1 MISTNW
7 LVPILRHGC
16 PDGVNGGEGGEN
28 GGFPT
33 GVVGKPPYNKAI
45 AENMVINWGT
55 TVGSGFWLRY
65 VGAGALTLLS
75 VMVVALLWRRMG
87 AITDPGLILLL
98 TVAASTYLAGG
109 MAGMLSA
116 AIVLFCSFVLFSH
129 PLYPFRYSELD
140 WRQMMVIVVACPVI
154 ALMVGSLK
162 EQVDQLGGVVRQAQS
177 LRDEI
182 RRLELAKDALGV
194 CEQRFRGLVE
204 SVPDYAVCSLDANGA
219 VKSWNTVAE
228 RVLGYN
234 DPEIVGQS
242 YSRFFIKEDL
252 LAKHPDRM
260 IEQARLAGRSE
271 QEGWRVR
278 KGGTRLRA
286 RTSIIALRSSQG
298 IVTGYLMV
306 VRDMTELEEANLA
319 ALRAQAELDALRAR
333 TPPSS

>member
-1 MISTNW
+1 
-7 LVPILRHGC
+7 
-16 PDGVNGGEGGEN
+16 
-28 GGFPT
+28 
-33 GVVGKPPYNKAI
+33 
-45 AENMVINWGT
+45 MVLNNLWGGT
-55 TVGSGFWLRY
+55 TAASGFWLRY
-65 VGAGALTLLS
+65 AGSGVLTLLS
-75 VMVVALLWRRMG
+75 VMVVSLLWRRMG
-87 AITDPGLILLL
+87 VITDPGPILLF

-162 EQVDQLGGVVRQAQS
+162 EQVDQLGSAVRQAQT
-177 LRDEI
+177 LREEI
-182 RRLELAKDALGV
+182 RRLELAKDTLVV
-194 CEQRFRGLVE
+194 CEQRFRGLIE
-204 SVPDYAVCSLDANGA
+204 SVPDYAVCTLDVNGA

-252 LAKHPDRM
+252 LAKHPDRL
-260 IEQARLAGRSE
+260 IEQARLAGRVE
-271 QEGWRVR
+271 QEGWRLR

-286 RTSIIALRSSQG
+286 RTSIIALRNSQG
-298 IVTGYLMV
+298 LATGYLMV
-306 VRDMTELEEANLA
+306 VRDMTQLEEANLA
-319 ALRAQAELDALRAR
+319 ALRAQAELEALRGH
-333 TPPSS
+333 TSVS

>member
-1 MISTNW
+1 MPS
-7 LVPILRHGC
+7 H
-16 PDGVNGGEGGEN
+16 
-28 GGFPT
+28 
-33 GVVGKPPYNKAI
+33 NKAI
-45 AENMVINWGT
+45 AGDMVISNMWAAAT
-55 TVGSGFWLRY
+55 AGSSFWLRY
-65 VGAGALTLLS
+65 VGSGVITLLS
-75 VMVVALLWRRMG
+75 VIVVALLWRRLG
-87 AITDPGLILLL
+87 VITDPGLILLF

-109 MAGMLSA
+109 VAGMLSA

-162 EQVDQLGGVVRQAQS
+162 DQVDQLRGAVRHTQA

-194 CEQRFRGLVE
+194 CEQRFRGLVD
-204 SVPDYAVCSLDANGA
+204 SVPDYAVCSLDPTGA
-219 VKSWNTVAE
+219 VKSWNTTAE

-252 LAKHPDRM
+252 LAKHPDRL
-260 IEQARLAGRSE
+260 IEQARLAGRAE

-278 KGGTRLRA
+278 KGGARLRA
-286 RTSIIALRSSQG
+286 RTSIIALRNSQG
-298 IVTGYLMV
+298 IPTGYLMV
-306 VRDMTELEEANLA
+306 VRDMTPLEEANLA
-319 ALRAQAELDALRAR
+319 ALRAQAELEALRAH
-333 TPPSS
+333 TPSS

>member
-1 MISTNW
+1 
-7 LVPILRHGC
+7 
-16 PDGVNGGEGGEN
+16 
-28 GGFPT
+28 
-33 GVVGKPPYNKAI
+33 
-45 AENMVINWGT
+45 MVINNMWAAT
-55 TVGSGFWLRY
+55 TAASAFWLRY
-65 VGAGALTLLS
+65 VGAGVLTLLS
-75 VMVVALLWRRMG
+75 VVVVALLWRRMG
-87 AITDPGLILLL
+87 VITDPSLILLF

-140 WRQMMVIVVACPVI
+140 WRQMMVIVVACPVV

-162 EQVDQLGGVVRQAQS
+162 EQVDQLGTVVKQAQA

-182 RRLELAKDALGV
+182 RRLEAAKEVLVV
-194 CEQRFRGLVE
+194 CEQRYRGLVE
-204 SVPDYAVCSLDANGA
+204 SVPDYAVCTLDANGS

-252 LAKHPDRM
+252 LAKHPDRL
-260 IEQARLAGRSE
+260 IEQARLAGRAE
-271 QEGWRVR
+271 QEGWRLR

-286 RTSIIALRSSQG
+286 RTSIIALRNSQG
-298 IVTGYLMV
+298 LATGYLMI
-306 VRDMTELEEANLA
+306 VRDMTQLEEANLA
-319 ALRAQAELDALRAR
+319 ALRAQAELEALRGR
-333 TPPSS
+333 TPPAS